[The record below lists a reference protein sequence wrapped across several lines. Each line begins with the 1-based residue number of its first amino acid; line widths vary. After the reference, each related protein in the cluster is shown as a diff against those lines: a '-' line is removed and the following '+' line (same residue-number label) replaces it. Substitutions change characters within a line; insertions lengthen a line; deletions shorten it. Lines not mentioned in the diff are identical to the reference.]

1 MKMYHNEKVCRNP
14 ISVNNILDDDN
25 TTTSESGEDNK
36 YLNTIKSDQVNN
48 VSENEKASSTMIEI
62 KLNGTPVIV
71 QIDSGC
77 DASILS
83 HTDFLQLT
91 DKPKLTKTSHKLYSF
106 ESDRPLP
113 LLGMF
118 TGVIKTATKL
128 EPATF
133 YLVPS
138 KGKVGNI
145 LGAKNVDEIRFF
157 SHYTRHYERPESRK
171 SGTRRFD
178 AK

>member
-1 MKMYHNEKVCRNP
+1 MKMHHNEKVCRNP

-48 VSENEKASSTMIEI
+48 VSENEKASSTMIKI

-71 QIDSGC
+71 QIDSGS
-77 DASILS
+77 DANILS

-106 ESDRPLP
+106 ASD
-113 LLGMF
+113 
-118 TGVIKTATKL
+118 
-128 EPATF
+128 
-133 YLVPS
+133 
-138 KGKVGNI
+138 
-145 LGAKNVDEIRFF
+145 
-157 SHYTRHYERPESRK
+157 
-171 SGTRRFD
+171 
-178 AK
+178 